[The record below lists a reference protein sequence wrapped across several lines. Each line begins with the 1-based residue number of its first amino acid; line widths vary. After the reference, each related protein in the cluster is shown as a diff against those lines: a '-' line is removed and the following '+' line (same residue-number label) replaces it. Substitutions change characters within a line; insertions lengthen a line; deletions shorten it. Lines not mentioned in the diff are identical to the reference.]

1 MDEIS
6 GKHVAENSSLGPTRS
21 TACVSPILSINLI
34 ISKRGAYQTCESVR
48 FAMLV
53 LKLDSFA
60 ESADSEVGSDDA
72 KKSHA
77 ALIILFID
85 HYIELYT

>member
-6 GKHVAENSSLGPTRS
+6 GEHVAENISLGPR
-21 TACVSPILSINLI
+21 
-34 ISKRGAYQTCESVR
+34 CESVR

-53 LKLDSFA
+53 LNLNSFA

-85 HYIELYT
+85 HYNELYT